1 MVEYNGLRILGLG
14 GCSWYH
20 PGPHQYTEQEM
31 RQRIQKLR
39 FAIWK
44 AGGIDLVVTH
54 APPRGTGDMDDPA
67 HWGFKAVR
75 QLLHK
80 YKPKTLIHG
89 HVHLNYGADKT
100 RVRQFEETTVI
111 NVCERYVLELPDR
124 EVKEKNKNRIIYHNR
139 RRGDYV

>member
-1 MVEYNGLRILGLG
+1 
-14 GCSWYH
+14 
-20 PGPHQYTEQEM
+20 
-31 RQRIQKLR
+31 
-39 FAIWK
+39 
-44 AGGIDLVVTH
+44 
-54 APPRGTGDMDDPA
+54 MDDPA